1 MIEYKEGNIFTSLAQ
16 TITNTVNLV
25 GVMGAGL
32 ALVHKA
38 IFPRMYQTYRNYC
51 KAGQFKAGQLWV
63 WDQSWKWQVLN
74 FPTKRHWRDW
84 SEIPLIEMGLMNLVR
99 TYQERG
105 ITSLA
110 IPLLGCQNGHLK
122 EKDVLPV
129 MEKWLGQMNIPVEIW
144 RRNPDAPNPIW
155 NELKFKCSAG
165 KTTFERIVLECESF
179 EDLVNRPGIGR
190 DSWAKETGKILGI
203 EKDDIQ
209 N

>member
-1 MIEYKEGNIFTSLAQ
+1 MIEYKKGNIFTSLAQ

-38 IFPRMYQTYRNYC
+38 MFPKMYQTYREYC
-51 KAGQFKAGQLWV
+51 KAGQFKAGQLWCYN
-63 WDQSWKWQVLN
+63 QSWRWQVLN
-74 FPTKRHWRDW
+74 FPTKRSWRDW
-84 SEIPLIEMGLMNLVR
+84 SEIPLLEMGLMNLVK

-110 IPLLGCQNGHLK
+110 MPLLGCQNGHLK
-122 EKDVLPV
+122 EEQVLPV
-129 MEKWLGQMNIPVEIW
+129 MEKWLSQMNIPVEIW
-144 RRNPDAPNPIW
+144 RRDPDAPNPIW

-165 KTTFERIVLECESF
+165 KTTLERIILECNSF
-179 EDLVNRPGIGR
+179 EELVKMPGVGK

-203 EKDDIQ
+203 EK
-209 N
+209 NELEY